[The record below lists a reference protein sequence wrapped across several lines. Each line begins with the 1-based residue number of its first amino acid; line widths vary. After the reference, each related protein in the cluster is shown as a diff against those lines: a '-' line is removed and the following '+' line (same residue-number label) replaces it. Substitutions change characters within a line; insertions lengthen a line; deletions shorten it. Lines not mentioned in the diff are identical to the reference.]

1 MLLSKLQIKKIDLWS
16 LDIENQEYS
25 ALMGL
30 NFSLHR
36 PTYIMIEVWKQNAK
50 IFEKLEREGEF
61 RECKERPSKTF
72 LYIKCNFGVN
82 IQET

>member
-1 MLLSKLQIKKIDLWS
+1 MHNIKDLRKNLDNFKKKLLDRNTEF
-16 LDIENQEYS
+16 D
-25 ALMGL
+25 
-30 NFSLHR
+30 
-36 PTYIMIEVWKQNAK
+36 AK